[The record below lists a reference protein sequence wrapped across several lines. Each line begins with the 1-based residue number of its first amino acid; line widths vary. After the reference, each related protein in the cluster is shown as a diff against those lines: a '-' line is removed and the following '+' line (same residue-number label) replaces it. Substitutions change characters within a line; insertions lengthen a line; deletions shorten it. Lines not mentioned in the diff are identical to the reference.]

1 MKVRLNEI
9 KKFGLLAITVPLL
22 TGCGGGGAATL
33 GLGSLFGF
41 AGGGGGGG
49 GIIGGGGG
57 GPIAAIVQP
66 EPASLLLMGSGMAAM
81 AFYKSRKKS

>member
-1 MKVRLNEI
+1 MKTQLNNI

-22 TGCGGGGAATL
+22 TGCGGGGAAAL

-41 AGGGGGGG
+41 AGGGSPTI
-49 GIIGGGGG
+49 GIA
-57 GPIAAIVQP
+57 GPGPGPGLAAIVNP
-66 EPASLLLMGSGMAAM
+66 EPASLLLMGGGMAAM